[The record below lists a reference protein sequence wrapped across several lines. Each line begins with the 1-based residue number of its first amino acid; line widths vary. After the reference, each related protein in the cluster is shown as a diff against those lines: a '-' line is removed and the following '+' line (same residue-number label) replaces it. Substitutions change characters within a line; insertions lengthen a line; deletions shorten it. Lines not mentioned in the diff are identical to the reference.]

1 MTQTDREL
9 HEPAASGT
17 GSDAAATVRYEWDG
31 RTLPAL
37 VQADSPGT
45 DLAAWLGRHH
55 GLADDLAHRAGAVL
69 FRGFAVTGPDAFR
82 TVMDALSKDVLEYGE
97 RSSPRTEVSEGIYTS
112 TEYPADQEI
121 LLHNEQSY
129 TDNWPMRIVFCCKRP
144 ARSGGRTPLADSR
157 RVLSALRPETVAAF
171 EQRGVQYVRNYL
183 PGISL
188 SWQEAFQTDD
198 PDQVASYC
206 AAEGI
211 SVEWAEDGHLRTRQV
226 RPAIH
231 RHPVTGDRTW
241 FNHAVFFH
249 VTSLPEEVSQGLRE
263 ALPEEDLPYNTY
275 YGDGGVIE
283 DEVLAELRAAYAAET
298 TGFDWQRG
306 DVLLVENMITA
317 HAREPFEGPR
327 RILAAMSDPARTT
340 PTNESNK

>member
-1 MTQTDREL
+1 MTRTDPEL
-9 HEPAASGT
+9 HEPVAPDTSSGAAV
-17 GSDAAATVRYEWDG
+17 TVRSEWDG

-45 DLAAWLGRHH
+45 DLVAWLNRHH
-55 GLADDLAHRAGAVL
+55 ALADDLAHRAGAVL
-69 FRGFAVTGPDAFR
+69 FRGFAVTGPADFR
-82 TVMDALSKDVLEYGE
+82 TVMDALSDDVLEYGE

-129 TDNWPMRIVFCCKRP
+129 TDNWPMRIVFCCERP
-144 ARSGGRTPLADSR
+144 ALRGGRTPLADSR
-157 RVLSALRPETVAAF
+157 RVLAALKPETVAAF

-188 SWQEAFQTDD
+188 SWQEAFQTED
-198 PDQVASYC
+198 PDQVAAYC
-206 AAEGI
+206 AAAGI

-231 RHPVTGDRTW
+231 SHPVTGERTW

-249 VTSLPEEVSQGLRE
+249 VTSLPEEVSRGLRE

-275 YGDGGVIE
+275 YGDGGAIE
-283 DEVLAELRAAYAAET
+283 DEVLAELRAAYGAET
-298 TGFDWQRG
+298 TGFDWQQG

-317 HAREPFEGPR
+317 HAREPFDGPR
-327 RILAAMSDPARTT
+327 RILAAMSDPVRTDRAD
-340 PTNESNK
+340 ESGE